1 MLDREGEIIV
11 ARLTEQVTAAEM
23 GAATHTGV
31 VAVLVVQC
39 VTVEVLGAGKGLSAA
54 WMAAGKLF
62 LDAIGGGFGAGG
74 RDRRD

>member
-23 GAATHTGV
+23 GTAAQTGV

-39 VTVEVLGAGKGLSAA
+39 VTVKVLGAGKGLSAA
-54 WMAAGKLF
+54 WMAAAKLF